1 MTSDSK
7 AIKGFAP
14 FPLAVLLAWLLS
26 ACAATSGGPGTGHIG
41 DRAQARWDALLAQD
55 YEGAYSYLSP
65 GIRSTMSAT
74 DFELDFRLRRVQ
86 YLSAEYQE
94 HSCEED
100 VCTVKIQLGYR
111 IVRPLATVPEWE
123 SKSVV
128 EEQWIKSAG
137 KWWYLPE

>member
-1 MTSDSK
+1 MLPT
-7 AIKGFAP
+7 I
-14 FPLAVLLAWLLS
+14 LLAMLLS
-26 ACAATSGGPGTGHIG
+26 ACAATSGGPGKENVAN
-41 DRAQARWDALLAQD
+41 RAQARWDALLAQD

-86 YLSAEYQE
+86 YLSAEYRE
-94 HSCEED
+94 HSCDED

-111 IVRPLATVPEWE
+111 IVRPLAALPEWE
-123 SKSVV
+123 SKIVV